1 MPTKKNILIING
13 SASENSSNERLID
26 YITNICSDTFHFTL
40 FNQLKQLPHFDPFA
54 SSNNTPEMII
64 DFRNQIQEAD
74 GIIICTPEYIFSV
87 PSGLKNAIEWSV
99 STTVFSDKPLGIIT
113 ASADGRKGHES
124 LQLIMQT
131 VMAVFTEE
139 TTLLIQGIRGKI
151 NDQGMIT
158 DEKTKEDLNNFI
170 KAFQLQVEK
179 PDFNT
184 ESKK

>member
-1 MPTKKNILIING
+1 MSTKKNILIING
-13 SASENSSNERLID
+13 SASKNSSNERLID
-26 YITNICSDTFHFTL
+26 NIVNLSSDHFNL
-40 FNQLKQLPHFDPFA
+40 NIFNQLKQLPHFDPFA
-54 SSNNTPEMII
+54 SSNNTPEII
-64 DFRNQIQEAD
+64 VDFRNQVQKAD

-87 PSGLKNAIEWSV
+87 PSGLKNAIEWCV